1 MSIQSAYK
9 STKVIES
16 LENYVK
22 SDDWQNQDS
31 SSDNSNDDKFI
42 HDDVYFWRSNF
53 NYPERY
59 LNQILEF
66 QDVGYSEWVA
76 RVPGLYFHESSNAFH
91 KLAQNQVEFVSDKWV
106 HYTPLG
112 KSQKVMGGI
121 GTINLPPN
129 EDGWYLGSIS
139 TTNNASTGI
148 PVLISEE
155 VMDYHKIKEGVHI
168 EWCKG
173 KWMLMTNQ
181 WSSRFP
187 STKNNLPK
195 AYLRINNPDD
205 ITVIKNTIVPT
216 LFHPFSI
223 MEYEK
228 SNSKFY
234 DFVYVTV
241 DSTEQDYRFKI
252 QHFFSEYKDFQNRN
266 GTYLIEPFV
275 SNPLI
280 KENEVM
286 FHSPE
291 ELRDS
296 AHLDLIVKRIRSET
310 FQGKTLEEIKIALDQ
325 NLDIDKLKRFSDWI
339 KISPNAWYKGDAVID
354 ETANFL
360 MYCTDKGKTE
370 ELVDLLIKEY
380 PEIL

>member
-1 MSIQSAYK
+1 M
-9 STKVIES
+9 
-16 LENYVK
+16 EN
-22 SDDWQNQDS
+22 N
-31 SSDNSNDDKFI
+31 NDDKITYADIF
-42 HDDVYFWRSNF
+42 FWQSNF
-53 NYPERY
+53 QNPQRY
-59 LNQILEF
+59 LNQVLEF
-66 QDVGYSEWVA
+66 RNVGFSEWVS
-76 RVPGLYFHESSNAFH
+76 RSPGLLYHKSSAMLN
-91 KLAQNQVEFVSDKWV
+91 KLAENQIEFKSGQWV
-106 HYTPLG
+106 HYTPTG
-112 KSQKVMGGI
+112 KSQKVLGGI

-155 VMDYHKIKEGVHI
+155 VMDHHSIKEGVHI

-181 WSSRFP
+181 WSSRFR
-187 STKNNLPK
+187 STENLPK

-205 ITVIKNTIVPT
+205 IIVRKNTIVPT
-216 LFHPFSI
+216 VFHPFSI
-223 MEYEK
+223 MEYEQK
-228 SNSKFY
+228 NSKFY

-241 DSTEQDYRFKI
+241 DSTEQDYRFKL
-252 QHFFSEYKDFQNRN
+252 QHFFSEYKDYHGRN
-266 GTYLIEPFV
+266 GKYLIEPFV

-280 KENEVM
+280 KENEVLY
-286 FHSPE
+286 HSPE

-296 AHLDLIVKRIRSET
+296 AHLDLMVKRIRYET
-310 FQGKTLEEIKIALDQ
+310 FQGKTLEQIKIALDQ

-339 KISPNAWYKGDAVID
+339 KISPNAWYKGDAVVD

>member
-1 MSIQSAYK
+1 MSLISSFK

-22 SDDWQNQDS
+22 SDDWHNLDS
-31 SSDNSNDDKFI
+31 QTDKTNYDNFI
-42 HDDVYFWRSNF
+42 HDDSDFWRSILNH
-53 NYPERY
+53 PERY
-59 LNQILEF
+59 INQILVF
-66 QDVGYSEWVA
+66 QDMGYSEWVA
-76 RVPGLYFHESSNAFH
+76 RVPGLYFHKSSNAFH
-91 KLAQNQVEFVSDKWV
+91 ILAHNQVEFISDKWI

-112 KSQKVMGGI
+112 KSQKVLGGI

-129 EDGWYLGSIS
+129 EEGWYLGSIS
-139 TTNNASTGI
+139 STNNASTGI
-148 PVLISEE
+148 PILLSED
-155 VMDYHKIKEGVHI
+155 VMEYHKIVEGVHI
-168 EWCKG
+168 EWCRG

-187 STKNNLPK
+187 STKDLPK

-205 ITVIKNTIVPT
+205 ITVRKNIIVPT
-216 LFHPFSI
+216 VFHPFSI
-223 MEYEK
+223 MEYELN
-228 SNSKFY
+228 NSKFY

-241 DSTEQDYRFKI
+241 DSTEQDYRYKL
-252 QHFFSEYKDFQNRN
+252 QSFFSEYRYFNDRN

-275 SNPLI
+275 TKPLI
-280 KENEVM
+280 KENEVLY
-286 FHSPE
+286 HSPE

-296 AHLDLIVKRIRSET
+296 AHLNLMIKRIRCET

-325 NLDIDKLKRFSDWI
+325 NLDIDKLKRFSVWI
-339 KISPNAWYKGDAVID
+339 EISPNTWYKGEAVFD

-360 MYCTDKGKTE
+360 NYCTDKGKTE